1 MNWKILI
8 GTFVTIFLAE
18 LGDKTQIAAIMMSS
32 DTKRPFSVYFGAMLA
47 FGIITLLAVFVGI
60 GITRFLPMHV
70 IKNLSAAAFI
80 IIGILILAGKL

>member
-18 LGDKTQIAAIMMSS
+18 LGDKTQIAALMMSS
-32 DTKRPFSVYFGAMLA
+32 KTKSPVTVYIGAMLA
-47 FGIITLLAVFVGI
+47 FGIITMLAVAIGM
-60 GITRFLPMHV
+60 GITRFIPLHI

-80 IIGILILAGKL
+80 IIGVLILVGKI

>member
-8 GTFVTIFLAE
+8 GTFITIFLAE
-18 LGDKTQIAAIMMSS
+18 LGDKTQLAAIMMSS
-32 DTKRPFSVYFGAMLA
+32 KTQRPISVYIGAMLA
-47 FGIITLLAVFVGI
+47 FGVITLLAVVVGM
-60 GITRFLPMHV
+60 GVTKFMPMHV

>member
-32 DTKRPFSVYFGAMLA
+32 EAKRPLSVYLGAMLA
-47 FGIITLLAVFVGI
+47 FGIITLLAVFVGM
-60 GITRFLPMHV
+60 GITRFMPLHIV
-70 IKNLSAAAFI
+70 KNLSAAAFI
-80 IIGILILAGKL
+80 IIGILILVGKL

>member
-32 DTKRPFSVYFGAMLA
+32 ETKRPLSVYLGAMLA
-47 FGIITLLAVFVGI
+47 FGIVTMLAVIVGVGVTKFVPLHI
-60 GITRFLPMHV
+60 

-80 IIGILILAGKL
+80 IIGILILVGKL